1 MLLLCASGIH
11 PSIAGTPSQCW
22 ERTCPRCSCI
32 TLWPCML
39 QEQVVAGFRDDIM
52 EQRAFTV
59 RLMLRKGNRA
69 PMHLAF
75 R

>member
-1 MLLLCASGIH
+1 MGLLTVVEAST
-11 PSIAGTPSQCW
+11 AVFTPDSLACVVA
-22 ERTCPRCSCI
+22 
-32 TLWPCML
+32 

-69 PMHLAF
+69 PMRLAF